1 MSEPINDGAAISQAA
16 NAAWDKEHEEDKA
29 SFRHGF
35 FAGVRWAEQQLAA
48 QAPEPTPAAA
58 GDVLRWT
65 DVIPPGGENYFGGS
79 KNTVATA
86 FLAADT
92 QRDSGK
98 RNHYTCYCPL
108 PLRLPAVVGEPVFL
122 GQAAA
127 AEPDLSWVK
136 EVTHLEDG
144 SVHLFDA
151 HANINDNRE
160 IFSCLVS
167 RVVLHR
173 TGKGSEH
180 VARNL

>member
-1 MSEPINDGAAISQAA
+1 MSKPIDTIEIRCAA
-16 NAAWDKEHEEDKA
+16 NEAWNESRGREHFVYLD
-29 SFRHGF
+29 GF
-35 FAGVRWAEQQLAA
+35 HDGVRWAEQQLAA

>member
-1 MSEPINDGAAISQAA
+1 MSKPIDTIEIRCAA
-16 NAAWDKEHEEDKA
+16 NEAWNDSRGREHFVYLD
-29 SFRHGF
+29 GF
-35 FAGVRWAEQQLAA
+35 HDGVRWAEQQLAA

-127 AEPDLSWVK
+127 EEPDLSWAK
-136 EVTHLEDG
+136 AYINIDG
-144 SVHLFDA
+144 VLHLFETADGLLEFRR
-151 HANINDNRE
+151 HSHNC
-160 IFSCLVS
+160 STWSTVP

-173 TGKGSEH
+173 TGKGE
-180 VARNL
+180 